1 MRQILGPNC
10 RDEMERKCAIDNFY
24 YPEKSNTSE
33 DRHIP
38 VREGRFSNERGT
50 SNDDGRARG
59 IVGILF

>member
-10 RDEMERKCAIDNFY
+10 RDEMERKCAIDTFY

-33 DRHIP
+33 DQHIP

-50 SNDDGRARG
+50 SDDDGRARG